1 MTTNRG
7 ASMLTDVSQRRITKG
22 SDRMA
27 KTAEL
32 TTTLTVVN
40 EVAVLDSTNVQ
51 YLIKELNDAKR
62 AAKEAE
68 ERKDRADKAIRKL
81 MGDALI
87 GTIGGAVRVELV
99 PVERVTV
106 DAKKLQEGW
115 ADAYTACKKVSE
127 HHRLY
132 TK

>member
-1 MTTNRG
+1 MATT
-7 ASMLTDVSQRRITKG
+7 T
-22 SDRMA
+22 
-27 KTAEL
+27 EL
-32 TTTLTVVN
+32 TTTLTVVD
-40 EVAVLDSTNVQ
+40 EVAVLDNTNVS

-62 AAKEAE
+62 AIKEAE
-68 ERKDRADKAIRKL
+68 ARKDAADKAIRKM

-106 DAKKLQEGW
+106 DAKKLQAGW
-115 ADAYTACKKVSE
+115 ADAYAACKKVSE